1 MSTEP
6 TGDRSE
12 TDQNAESMRDTLRD
26 DVAAWSASRN
36 KSAATAAE
44 EFPVTVTKPPPAPR
58 KSKAAAPKPVV
69 PIEKKPFRM
78 SYDGTTTSDH
88 IQYMIDHGAR

>member
-6 TGDRSE
+6 ASDHPE

-36 KSAATAAE
+36 KSAATAAD
-44 EFPVTVTKPPPAPR
+44 EFPVAITKPAPGPR
-58 KSKAAAPKPVV
+58 KSKTAAPKPVAPV
-69 PIEKKPFRM
+69 EKKPFRM